1 MPKNV
6 VYVGPFA
13 DGVEI
18 ADTGAWASPGEPVEV
33 PDEVAGRPPKGK
45 PEDEDYD
52 PGEGLLAQTSN
63 WAKAG
68 TKAAKAAIEASEEP
82 TNG

>member
-1 MPKNV
+1 MPKHV

-18 ADTGAWASPGEPVEV
+18 ADTGQWAHPGEPVEV
-33 PDEVAGRPPKGK
+33 PDDVAGRPPKGS
-45 PEDEDYD
+45 PDDEGYD
-52 PGEGLLAQTSN
+52 AGQGLLAQPAN

-68 TKAAKAAIEASEEP
+68 TKAAKAATSEEP